1 MLSYHLLT
9 RALIQRDNSPFH
21 MLRHA
26 VSSTIHGFVPH
37 ATYVDVARHVE
48 EQPPADTVLSLRM
61 NQLIQ
66 SDFNP
71 LIDLVKGCNEE
82 QFAQRWNLVNTKLQL
97 GVTTLVRGMRY
108 EARHT
113 QQEDSDTDLR
123 RRVMTAFI
131 DQLCPDGSGCSTS
144 TVAPRRSL
152 CDIASAGELDGSV
165 YADLIGFLY
174 ESPGADL
181 GECVAALGCSKRTL
195 QRLINVGGMTFL
207 DIRQAVRIC
216 AAKELVRGTLQ
227 SFTDVALGTGF
238 YDAAHFCHA
247 FHKSCGLSPSEYRTL
262 SRSGL
267 MTEAGNSE
275 LAAVA

>member
-1 MLSYHLLT
+1 MW
-9 RALIQRDNSPFH
+9 
-21 MLRHA
+21 MW
-26 VSSTIHGFVPH
+26 
-37 ATYVDVARHVE
+37 
-48 EQPPADTVLSLRM
+48 PAMS
-61 NQLIQ
+61 QLIQ

-71 LIDLVKGCNEE
+71 LIDLVKGCTEE
-82 QFAQRWNLVNTKLQL
+82 QFAQRWNVVNAKLQL
-97 GVTTLVRGMRY
+97 GVTTLVRGVRY
-108 EARHT
+108 EARHAV
-113 QQEDSDTDLR
+113 QEDGDTDLR

-131 DQLCPDGSGCSTS
+131 DQLCPSHNKNGASNIT
-144 TVAPRRSL
+144 PRHSL
-152 CDIASAGELDGSV
+152 CDLASAGELDGSV

-174 ESPGADL
+174 ESPSADL

-267 MTEAGNSE
+267 MAAGNSE
-275 LAAVA
+275 LAAA